1 MGGEKAPK
9 VSETSTYLL
18 IRRAATAFDE
28 RLENLRRNRDE
39 SKGHDVAERV
49 RAVRRAPAAA
59 HGHQQEDERPQP
71 NEVAGEEDLEFEVGG
86 VVRRR
91 GDFGVAEDAVENA

>member
-18 IRRAATAFDE
+18 FRRAAAFDKG
-28 RLENLRRNRDE
+28 LENLRCDRDE

-91 GDFGVAEDAVENA
+91 RHFGVAEDAVENA